1 MKVIKTPTGIVSV
14 DELTK
19 IITEDEYN
27 KLSIKGDRLYLI
39 TDNDRKNIISIIKNG
54 IVLNVASN
62 KMKFTPSGALTKNT
76 VQDAIIE
83 NDTHI
88 RQLKEDLSNFK
99 NNTSNP
105 HKVTKAQIGLGDVD
119 NTSDVNKPVSQSQ
132 QTAIDT
138 AKNYVVTKLNNHI
151 NSASHISISER
162 TKWNNYYNSI
172 SSINNTIGNTDIS
185 KINYT
190 ITGAISALNIS
201 LQDKISKNSF
211 TTHINNTNIHASIAE
226 KNKWNSKADKNDISI
241 HTKNTNIH
249 ITADERT
256 RWNNKA
262 DKNTLNTVSSSL
274 NNNDLI
280 SVISENIPKLSSLN
294 DFSAKRSYV
303 GSAVITDKN
312 WYNIISVR
320 HRNGQSDGPNYGMQ
334 IYSTLTTNGSLIYRQ
349 QIAKQ
354 WQKERLI
361 FDSQNYTNFTN
372 TLIDFTN
379 LKNSHT
385 SLTKSLSTHTSDKNL
400 HITTA
405 ERTVWNSKADSN
417 TVNTIRDSYVLTYK
431 DLQVNALGD
440 MQDIRSYIGSAYSKS
455 SKAWY
460 NIINVRHRNG
470 SGGSYNKYG
479 MQIYSTLT
487 TKGSLM
493 YRQLINGIIT
503 DDTILDSRNYKSFCT
518 PTNIG
523 AAPSVHSH
531 KEYFSNQIMRAANTV
546 LSAPNGTNG
555 TALFR
560 KLVAADIPSLP
571 TTKISG
577 LGKAATKNIKT
588 LTTPGPSGWKN
599 AATDQQYVPDMS
611 FIAYWNGAYN
621 SGGNSN
627 LSYCNKGAFGTAAT
641 KNIGDFA
648 ASNHAHSYLPLS
660 GGNMTGNIS
669 FGTKGFIGLS
679 GNDCAGLSKHNN
691 IVFKSWYGISFSTTL
706 QNTSCTSVPAV
717 SINCRSGELYTRSVI
732 YEGGTALSN
741 KYQAKGNYAPSSHA
755 TNKVS
760 HITAA
765 ERTAWN
771 AKANQSSLTSHAGN
785 TTIHITAAERNKWN
799 NNSLGDGKITFTS
812 GDNTN
817 ATSWTEVTKI
827 SSGETHTSILS
838 KLTTMI
844 KNIRYLYKLI
854 GKQDISFLGDGTI
867 TGNINRVSYRVN
879 RGEGESKIF
888 IGTSVIHVNRGNDF
902 LVLSASRV
910 NRIINEPNASSYIVT
925 MFAYNGDANSQ
936 STPGL
941 WIYKKSGDFRAKT
954 SATVSAGLFRVDWVM
969 LASTKNANDYL

>member
-185 KINYT
+185 KINST

-211 TTHINNTNIHASIAE
+211 TTHINNTNIHVSIAE

-249 ITADERT
+249 ITVDERT

-262 DKNTLNTVSSSL
+262 DKNTLNTISSNL

-405 ERTVWNSKADSN
+405 ERTAWNSKADSS

-493 YRQLINGIIT
+493 YRQLINGTIT

-560 KLVAADIPSLP
+560 KLVAADIPPLP

-577 LGKAATKNIKT
+577 LGKVATKNIKT

-627 LSYCNKGAFGTAAT
+627 LAYCNKGAFGTAAT

-648 ASNHAHSYLPLS
+648 ASNHTHSYLPLS

-888 IGTSVIHVNRGNDF
+888 IGTSVIHVNRGDDF

-954 SATVSAGLFRVDWVM
+954 SATILSGLFRVDWVM

>member
-119 NTSDVNKPVSQSQ
+119 NTSDINKPVSQSQ

-151 NSASHISISER
+151 NSTSHISIYER

-185 KINYT
+185 KINST

-211 TTHINNTNIHASIAE
+211 TTHINDTNIHVSTEE
-226 KNKWNSKADKNDISI
+226 KNKWNSKADKDDISI
-241 HTKNTNIH
+241 HSKNIDIH

-303 GSAVITDKN
+303 GSAVVNDKN

-320 HRNGQSDGPNYGMQ
+320 HRNGQSDGANYGMQ

-349 QIAKQ
+349 QIAKE

-361 FDSQNYTNFTN
+361 LDSLNYTNFTN
-372 TLIDFTN
+372 TLTDFNN
-379 LKNSHT
+379 LKNSYT
-385 SLTKSLSTHTSDKNL
+385 SLNKSLSTHISDKNL

-405 ERTVWNSKADSN
+405 ERNKWNSKADSS
-417 TVNTIRDSYVLTYK
+417 TVNTIKDSYVLTHK
-431 DLQVNALGD
+431 DLQVNTLGD
-440 MQDIRSYIGSAYSKS
+440 MQDIRSYVGSAYSKS

-493 YRQLINGIIT
+493 YRQLIDGTVT

-555 TALFR
+555 TAVFR

-577 LGKAATKNIKT
+577 LGKAAIKNIKT

-611 FIAYWNGAYN
+611 FIAYWNGAYS

-627 LSYCNKGAFGTAAT
+627 LAYCNKGAFGTAAT
-641 KNIGDFA
+641 KNISDFA

-741 KYQAKGNYAPSSHA
+741 KYQAKGNYAPLSH
-755 TNKVS
+755 TTDKVS

-765 ERTAWN
+765 ERNAWN
-771 AKANQSSLTSHAGN
+771 SKANQSSLTSHAGN
-785 TTIHITAAERNKWN
+785 TTIHITVAERQKWN
-799 NNSLGDGKITFTS
+799 NNSLGDGKVAFTS

-817 ATSWTEVTKI
+817 ATTWTNVAKL
-827 SSGETHTSILS
+827 SSGETHSGLLNKIS
-838 KLTTMI
+838 TMI
-844 KNIRYLYKLI
+844 KNIRFLYKLI
-854 GKQDISFLGDGTI
+854 GTTDISKMGDGTI
-867 TGNINRVSYRVN
+867 TGNISKFVNCIN
-879 RGEGESKIF
+879 RGQGDTRIF
-888 IGTSVIHVNRGNDF
+888 IGTSVVSVGRTNDF
-902 LVLSASRV
+902 LIMPAARV
-910 NRIINEPNASSYIVT
+910 NRILGANAANYVVN
-925 MFAYNGDANSQ
+925 MFVHNGDANAQ
-936 STPGL
+936 WVPGL
-941 WIYKKSGDFRAKT
+941 WVYQKSGDFRGKA
-954 SATVSAGLFRVDWVM
+954 SATLNSGAYRVNWVLM
-969 LASTKNANDYL
+969 ASTKNASDFG

>member
-1 MKVIKTPTGIVSV
+1 MKVIKTPTGIVYV

-62 KMKFTPSGALTKNT
+62 KIKFAPSGTLTKDT

-105 HKVTKAQIGLGDVD
+105 HKVTKAQIGLSDVD
-119 NTSDVNKPVSQSQ
+119 NTSDINKPVSQSQ
-132 QTAIDT
+132 QTAIDS
-138 AKNYVVTKLNNHI
+138 AKNYALTKLNNHI
-151 NSASHISISER
+151 NNTSHISIYER

-172 SSINNTIGNTDIS
+172 FSINNTIGNTDIS
-185 KINYT
+185 KINST

-211 TTHINNTNIHASIAE
+211 TTHINDTNIHVSTEE
-226 KNKWNSKADKNDISI
+226 KNKWNSKADKDDISI
-241 HTKNTNIH
+241 HSKNIDIH

-303 GSAVITDKN
+303 GSAVVNDKN

-320 HRNGQSDGPNYGMQ
+320 HRNGQSDGANYGMQ

-349 QIAKQ
+349 QIAKE

-361 FDSQNYTNFTN
+361 LDSLNYTNFTN
-372 TLIDFTN
+372 TLTDFNN
-379 LKNSHT
+379 LKNSYT
-385 SLTKSLSTHTSDKNL
+385 SLNKSLSTHTSDKNL

-405 ERTVWNSKADSN
+405 ERTAWNSKADSS
-417 TVNTIRDSYVLTYK
+417 TVNTIKDSYVLTHK
-431 DLQVNALGD
+431 DLQVNTLGD
-440 MQDIRSYIGSAYSKS
+440 MQDIRSYVGSAYSKS

-493 YRQLINGIIT
+493 YRQLINGTVT

-555 TALFR
+555 TAVFR

-599 AATDQQYVPDMS
+599 AATDQQYVPDMA

-641 KNIGDFA
+641 KNISDFA
-648 ASNHAHSYLPLS
+648 ASNHTHSYLPLS

-741 KYQAKGNYAPSSHA
+741 KYQAKGNYAPLSH
-755 TNKVS
+755 TTDKVS

-765 ERTAWN
+765 ERNAWN
-771 AKANQSSLTSHAGN
+771 SKANQSSLTSHAGN
-785 TTIHITAAERNKWN
+785 TTIHITAAERQKWN
-799 NNSLGDGKITFTS
+799 NNSLGDGKVAFTS

-817 ATSWTEVTKI
+817 ATTWTNVAKL
-827 SSGETHTSILS
+827 SSGETHSGLLNKIS
-838 KLTTMI
+838 TMI
-844 KNIRYLYKLI
+844 KNIRFLYKLI
-854 GKQDISFLGDGTI
+854 GTTDISKMGDGTI
-867 TGNINRVSYRVN
+867 TGNISKFVNCIN
-879 RGEGESKIF
+879 RGQGDTRIF
-888 IGTSVIHVNRGNDF
+888 IGTSVVSVGRTNDF
-902 LVLSASRV
+902 LIMPAARV
-910 NRIINEPNASSYIVT
+910 NRILGANAANYVVN
-925 MFAYNGDANSQ
+925 MFVHNGDANAQ
-936 STPGL
+936 WVPGL
-941 WIYKKSGDFRAKT
+941 WVYQKSGDFRGKA
-954 SATVSAGLFRVDWVM
+954 SATLNSGAYRVNWVLM
-969 LASTKNANDYL
+969 ASTKNASDFG